1 MTEIAISKLET
12 GVDYLIVITGIQGD
26 NPDYK
31 GISIGKFLGRT
42 SFINDDDPDDDPDD
56 DGKCQELFVINKYI
70 SGKNPKSFIMEK
82 DDVLLNFERPDT
94 FKVRGPNITIDNVTN
109 FTNAR
114 KWRPWRS
121 RHLEIPEKI
130 AEQYMK
136 FYILLSSKKKLIK
149 QIVEDKLKVDVETS
163 RGISKL
169 IESHTM
175 RGGIVKKTMKYQKTM
190 KNQKT
195 MKHRKKMRRSK
206 KMKRSK
212 K

>member
-82 DDVLLNFERPDT
+82 DDVLLNFERPAE

-121 RHLEIPEKI
+121 QHIEIPEEI

-136 FYILLSSKKKLIK
+136 FYILLSSKTKLIQK
-149 QIVEDKLKVDVETS
+149 VVKGKLNLDPDTTYGISEQIV
-163 RGISKL
+163 
-169 IESHTM
+169 SHTM
-175 RGGIVKKTMKYQKTM
+175 RGGIVKKTMK
-190 KNQKT
+190 
-195 MKHRKKMRRSK
+195 HRKTMRRSK

-212 K
+212 TMKRSKK